1 LFLIF
6 IAIADMNKKIIF
18 CVFIGLIFFKTGH
31 CQKPRILNE
40 EVIKTKPS
48 EKWWVGIVN
57 QGDKMPV
64 SGIAYAE
71 DFYANSQGN
80 QFSPLLLSNEGRYI
94 WSEKPYR
101 FEFKKEEI
109 IISHKRGQI
118 HTGIAGNSLAGAYR
132 FASKNFFPPSGEI
145 PDTSMF
151 IHPQFNTWIELV
163 YNQNQQDILKY
174 AHDIIDNGFEPGV
187 LMIDDNWQ
195 RYYGNFEFKA
205 ERFANPVN
213 MVKELHQ
220 MGFKVMLWVCPF
232 VSPDS
237 KEFREL
243 LSKKYFIMVPKPGSD
258 KSWQEANEPAII
270 HWWNG
275 YSAELDFTNPGVVA
289 WFKNNLDTLRF
300 KYGIDGFKFDAG
312 DAQFYNDS
320 FITYKKMSVN
330 DQMLQYGLIG
340 EQYPLNEFRVMW
352 KMGGQPLAQRL
363 KDKSHNWADLNKL
376 IPGSFIESLIGNYF
390 TCPDMIGGGEFTSF
404 ISAKSYDA
412 DLVVRSAQCQALM
425 PMMQFSVAPWRILD
439 KKRLDAVKACVAIRK
454 HYKNYILSLAKKAAV
469 TGEPII
475 TPLEFYFPNKGYAGI
490 KDQFMLGNK
499 ILVAPVLV
507 KDANERT
514 VILPKGKWKA
524 DDGTLYSGGKT
535 YLIKTPI
542 ERLPYFELM
551 EN

>member
-1 LFLIF
+1 
-6 IAIADMNKKIIF
+6 MTRKIIL
-18 CVFIGLIFFKTGH
+18 CVFIGLLFLKIGV
-31 CQKPRILNE
+31 CQQPQILNE
-40 EVIKTKPS
+40 EVIKTTSS

-57 QGDKMPV
+57 QGDKMPF
-64 SGIAYAE
+64 SGIAYTE
-71 DFYANSQGN
+71 NFNANSEGN

-94 WSEKPYR
+94 WSEKPFR
-101 FEFKKEEI
+101 FEFKNGKI
-109 IISHKRGQI
+109 IISNKHGVV
-118 HTGIAGNSLAGAYR
+118 HAGLTGNSLADAYR
-132 FASKNFFPPSGEI
+132 YASKNFFPPSGKM
-145 PDTSMF
+145 PDSSMF

-174 AHDIIDNGFEPGV
+174 AHDIVNNGFEPGV

-205 ERFANPVN
+205 ERFANPVT
-213 MVKELHQ
+213 MVNELHK
-220 MGFKVMLWVCPF
+220 MGFKVILWVCPF

-237 KEFREL
+237 KEFRAL
-243 LSKKYFIMVPKPGSD
+243 SSKKYFILAPKPGSD
-258 KSWQEANEPAII
+258 KSWKVAEEPAII

-275 YSAELDFTNPGVVA
+275 YSAELDFTNPGAVR
-289 WFKNNLDTLRF
+289 WFKNNLDSLQL

-320 FITYKKMSVN
+320 LITYQKMSVN
-330 DQMLQYGLIG
+330 DQILQYGLIG

-363 KDKSHNWADLNKL
+363 KDKNHNWIDLGKL

-439 KKRLDAVKACVAIRK
+439 KKRLDAVKACVAIRNQF
-454 HYKNYILSLAKKAAV
+454 KNYILSLAKKAAV
-469 TGEPII
+469 SGEPII
-475 TPLEFYFPNKGYAGI
+475 TPMEFYFPHQGYADI

-499 ILVAPVLV
+499 ILVAPVLI
-507 KDANERT
+507 KDATERT
-514 VILPKGKWKA
+514 VILPKGKWKG
-524 DDGTLYSGGKT
+524 DDGILYSGGKG
-535 YLIKTPI
+535 YSIKTPI
-542 ERLPYFELM
+542 DRLPYFELI

>member
-1 LFLIF
+1 
-6 IAIADMNKKIIF
+6 MNKKIIL
-18 CVFIGLIFFKTGH
+18 CVFIGLIFLKIGH
-31 CQKPRILNE
+31 CQQPQALK
-40 EVIKTKPS
+40 EVFIKTKPS

-57 QGDKMPV
+57 QGEKMPV
-64 SGIAYAE
+64 SGIAYTE

-94 WSEKPYR
+94 WSEKPFR
-101 FEFKKEEI
+101 FEFNKGEI
-109 IISHKRGQI
+109 NISNQHDSVYVGLS
-118 HTGIAGNSLAGAYR
+118 GASLADAYR
-132 FASKNFFPPSGEI
+132 YASKNFFPPSGEM
-145 PDTSMF
+145 PDTTMF
-151 IHPQFNTWIELV
+151 IQPQFNTWIELV

-174 AHDIIDNGFEPGV
+174 AHDIVNNGFEPGV

-205 ERFANPVN
+205 ERFANPEKL
-213 MVKELHQ
+213 VKELHQ

-243 LSKKYFIMVPKPGSD
+243 SSKKYFIMNPKPGSD
-258 KSWQEANEPAII
+258 KSWKSADEPAII

-275 YSAELDFTNPGVVA
+275 YSAELDFTNQGSVK
-289 WFKNNLDTLRF
+289 WFKSNLDSLKL

-320 FITYKKMSVN
+320 FITYQKMSVN
-330 DQMLQYGLIG
+330 DQILQYGLIG

-363 KDKSHNWADLNKL
+363 KDKSHNWEDLNKI
-376 IPGSFIESLIGNYF
+376 IPHSFIESLIGNYF

-404 ISAKSYDA
+404 ISARSYDE

-439 KKRLDAVKACVAIRK
+439 KKRLDAVKACVALRK
-454 HYKNYILSLAKKAAV
+454 QFIPYILSLVKKAAV
-469 TGEPII
+469 SGEPII
-475 TPLEFYFPNKGYAGI
+475 TPMEFYFPNQGYADI

-499 ILVAPVLV
+499 ILVAPVLK
-507 KDANERT
+507 KDADERT
-514 VILPKGKWKA
+514 VILPKGKWKG
-524 DDGTLYSGGKT
+524 DDGILYAGGKSYT
-535 YLIKTPI
+535 IKTPV
-542 ERLPYFELM
+542 ERLPYFELIQK
-551 EN
+551 

>member
-1 LFLIF
+1 
-6 IAIADMNKKIIF
+6 MNRKIIP
-18 CVFIGLIFFKTGH
+18 CVFILLVFFKYGSS
-31 CQKPRILNE
+31 QNIPASNE
-40 EVIKTKPS
+40 EVIKTKLT

-64 SGIAYAE
+64 SGIGYAE
-71 DFYANSQGN
+71 DFYANSEGN
-80 QFSPLLLSNEGRYI
+80 QFSPLLLSNVGRYI
-94 WSEKPYR
+94 WSEKPFR
-101 FEFKKEEI
+101 FEFKKGEI
-109 IISHKRGQI
+109 IINHKHSKI
-118 HTGIAGNSLAGAYR
+118 HAGLTGNSLADAYR
-132 FASKNFFPPSGEI
+132 YASKNFFPPSGKM
-145 PDTSMF
+145 PDNSMF

-163 YNQNQQDILKY
+163 YNQNQQDILRY
-174 AHDIIDNGFEPGV
+174 AHDIVNNGFEPGV

-205 ERFANPVN
+205 ERFDNPKK
-213 MVKELHQ
+213 MMDELHQ

-243 LSKKYFIMVPKPGSD
+243 SSKKYFIMNPKQGSD
-258 KSWQEANEPAII
+258 KSWKTANDPAII

-275 YSAELDFTNPGVVA
+275 YSAELDFTNPGAVK
-289 WFKNNLDTLRF
+289 WFKDNLDSLQL

-320 FITYKKMSVN
+320 LITYQKMSVN
-330 DQMLQYGLIG
+330 DQIMQYGLIG
-340 EQYPLNEFRVMW
+340 EQYPLNEFRVIW

-439 KKRLDAVKACVAIRK
+439 KRRFDAVKACVAIRNQF
-454 HYKNYILSLAKKAAV
+454 KNYILSLVKKAAV
-469 TGEPII
+469 SGEPII
-475 TPLEFYFPNKGYAGI
+475 TPMEFYFPHQGYADI

-499 ILVAPVLV
+499 ILVAPVLI
-507 KDANERT
+507 KDATERT
-514 VILPKGKWKA
+514 VILPKGKWKG
-524 DDGTLYSGGKT
+524 DDGVLYSGGKS
-535 YLIKTPI
+535 YSVKAPI
-542 ERLPYFELM
+542 ERLPYFELIQD
-551 EN
+551 